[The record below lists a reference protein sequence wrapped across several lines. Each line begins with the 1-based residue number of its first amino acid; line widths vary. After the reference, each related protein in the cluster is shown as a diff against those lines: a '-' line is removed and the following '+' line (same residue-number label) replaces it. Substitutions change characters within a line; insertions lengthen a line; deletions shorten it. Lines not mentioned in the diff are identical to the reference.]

1 MATIPEIRLDILREA
16 ARCPDLFLQQ
26 KMKDWERE
34 LHRRPPVRKVQ
45 REARSATEASEN
57 AIREYAARNPNASY
71 RKMSAVFGQSIG
83 RISEALAGKRS

>member
-1 MATIPEIRLDILREA
+1 MTIPEVRKAMLAEA
-16 ARCPDLFLQQ
+16 KVCTDLMTRALLIEL
-26 KMKDWERE
+26 ERE

>member
-1 MATIPEIRLDILREA
+1 MTIPEIREQILHEA
-16 ARCPDLFLQQ
+16 KRCPDLFLRAQ
-26 KMKDWERE
+26 MLEWERE

-57 AIREYAARNPNASY
+57 AIREYAAQNPNASY